1 MAALNPHMQS
11 KSLFGV
17 QATSKRRSAPSFG
30 FGSST
35 RAQAGKVFLSQEHAK
50 LSTPGFSP
58 GPSAYTMRASVG
70 SQSDGRKAS
79 SPQWVFGS
87 SERFQQVSRKEVQ
100 NPGPGTYSA
109 ASGVGVQVSSSKH
122 SQPLYGFGTAERSH
136 VEKVFV
142 SEEHNKSL
150 YGIESPGPMMYTLQG
165 AVGRQ
170 ELSRKE
176 NQPTWVFSSSERFR
190 YEHVKR
196 AATSPGPGAYTMSA
210 SVGPQPSSTKT
221 SAPLPGFGTSNRDQM
236 QKIYISPEHVCAI
249 APRLSSPGE
258 RVNNDRMRSPS
269 TRLAH
274 CSICTFHLT
283 CYFLDA
289 VRRKRPSAATIRQAR
304 AVTRCLR
311 VPAASRAPSMSHCL
325 RGASARPSGGRRTRR
340 RSQAPPR
347 PVQDRTASDE
357 APRSE
362 WVGSFYNVRGATDCT
377 CDMDAWANHLIPQ
390 RAQQHPLFMAS
401 E

>member
-70 SQSDGRKAS
+70 TQSDGRKAS

-109 ASGVGVQVSSSKH
+109 ASGVGVQVSSSKQ

-236 QKIYISPEHVCAI
+236 QKIYISPEHEKAQCGNN
-249 APRLSSPGE
+249 SPGPCSYAMPE
-258 RVNNDRMRSPS
+258 GTGRQSSSKYVSLPS
-269 TRLAH
+269 WGFGTAQRWQTDKAQ
-274 CSICTFHLT
+274 
-283 CYFLDA
+283 
-289 VRRKRPSAATIRQAR
+289 K
-304 AVTRCLR
+304 
-311 VPAASRAPSMSHCL
+311 
-325 RGASARPSGGRRTRR
+325 SGTTTPG
-340 RSQAPPR
+340 P
-347 PVQDRTASDE
+347 
-357 APRSE
+357 
-362 WVGSFYNVRGATDCT
+362 GSYC
-377 CDMDAWANHLIPQ
+377 I
-390 RAQQHPLFMAS
+390 
-401 E
+401 